1 MTKPHVVIPSTL
13 YYSGGFGVGVGGMGM
28 GAGYGA
34 GLGGHGGGYGMGGM
48 GRYGGYAGGHHGY
61 RGSSMRLPWLGALA
75 ATAVAAGAAS
85 VYPRGARSNVSWKE
99 GSKQMSAQVWYGVW
113 CVLFPIVSGCHLV
126 SKDARQRSFPARR

>member
-1 MTKPHVVIPSTL
+1 MGI
-13 YYSGGFGVGVGGMGM
+13 GGMGM
-28 GAGYGA
+28 GA
-34 GLGGHGGGYGMGGM
+34 GYGMGGM

-99 GSKQMSAQVWYGVW
+99 GSKQMSAQVC
-113 CVLFPIVSGCHLV
+113 CVLCGVCCSHQFLGVVFFFNDERETTVFPQGDTMNQRVLFGCADLIY
-126 SKDARQRSFPARR
+126 SMQ